1 MMRVAVLGGEIGR
14 RGLFGSLSKPAY
26 VALGVAVALAIL
38 AWVSVGGIASAIS
51 GFAVLGG
58 TYAVVNPWSRR
69 RSIAESWLWA
79 LRWRR
84 RHRRGLTRFIAP
96 TLARA
101 TDRDEPAGTPPTPLT
116 PLWTSPPPLGL
127 VEPLDLAGT
136 GWEQL
141 FILRHHNPG
150 EQQYLSVLM
159 EVQGQASGLRTDRAY
174 ESVSVRYGVLL
185 AQLAKAGS
193 FIRGV
198 QQINR
203 IVPHDPALHRAFIAE
218 RVSRRPGLETLVA
231 SYEELIDLTAHA
243 AEQHRNYLVA
253 RIPLTPEF
261 YAESQSYGEGMAGWA
276 SLVREE
282 LARMA
287 DLAARA
293 ELTRPRVLGE
303 QRTCAVLRSMQDPSW
318 PIDQHEGVRWSNC
331 WQSYTTERD
340 RLVVNDTWHT
350 RTAILPREGIAP
362 APLGPRWLA
371 PLLTKVNPS
380 VIRTLSVRMEFVPDK
395 VARAKAVADVAQ
407 DGASLVGDLE
417 KGRVDDGTDEVMLS
431 ASRRRLRDLAPGSG
445 HQGVDW
451 SMAISVTAADP
462 AELRRACMRVANEAA
477 QSALTDLRWQDTWQ
491 DAAVLATYP
500 LARGMAVS

>member
-1 MMRVAVLGGEIGR
+1 MRIAVLGGEIGR
-14 RGLFGSLSKPAY
+14 RGLFGSLSRPAY
-26 VALGVAVALAIL
+26 IALGVAVLIAFLLWIA
-38 AWVSVGGIASAIS
+38 VGGMAGAIA
-51 GFAVLGG
+51 GFAVLGI

-69 RSIAESWLWA
+69 RSIAEGWVWA
-79 LRWRR
+79 WRW
-84 RHRRGLTRFIAP
+84 RHRRRRGHTVFHSPAQVRELSAD
-96 TLARA
+96 AEA
-101 TDRDEPAGTPPTPLT
+101 PAG
-116 PLWTSPPPLGL
+116 PLWGLPVPLGQ

-150 EQQYLSVLM
+150 EPEYLSVLM

-174 ESVSVRYGVLL
+174 EAASLRYGVLL

-193 FIRGV
+193 FIRGM
-198 QQINR
+198 QAINR
-203 IVPHDPALHRAFIAE
+203 IVPHDPAMHRSFIGQ
-218 RVSRRPGLETLVA
+218 RVSRRAGLEELVA
-231 SYEELIDLTAHA
+231 SYEDLVDLTANS

-253 RIPLTPEF
+253 RLPLTPEF
-261 YAESQSYGEGMAGWA
+261 FEEAQSYGEGVAGWA
-276 SLVREE
+276 GLVREE

-303 QRTCAVLRSMQDPSW
+303 QRTCAVLRSLQDPRW
-318 PIDQHEGVRWSNC
+318 PIDQHEGVRWDTC
-331 WQSYTTERD
+331 WQSYRAERD
-340 RLVVNDTWHT
+340 RLVVNDVWHT
-350 RTAILPREGIAP
+350 RTAFLPREGIAP

-371 PLLTKVNPS
+371 PLLTQVNPS

-395 VARAKAVADVAQ
+395 VARAKAVADVSQ
-407 DGASLVGDLE
+407 DGASLIGDAE
-417 KGRVDDGTDEVMLS
+417 KGRIDDGTDEVMLS

-445 HQGVDW
+445 HQGVNW
-451 SMAISVTAADP
+451 AMAISVTAGDP

-477 QSALTDLRWQDTWQ
+477 QSALTALDWQDTWH

-500 LARGMAVS
+500 LARGMAVT

>member
-1 MMRVAVLGGEIGR
+1 MRIAVLGGEIGR
-14 RGLFGSLSKPAY
+14 RGLFGSLSRPAY
-26 VALGVAVALAIL
+26 IALGAAVVVAIL
-38 AWVSVGGIASAIS
+38 LWVSVDGIVGALT

-58 TYAVVNPWSRR
+58 TYVLVNPWSRR
-69 RSIAESWLWA
+69 RSIAENWVWS
-79 LRWRR
+79 LRWWRR
-84 RHRRGLTRFIAP
+84 RGRGLTEFTAP
-96 TLARA
+96 AQARRL
-101 TDRDEPAGTPPTPLT
+101 DPDELLG
-116 PLWTSPPPLGL
+116 PLWELPPPLGG
-127 VEPLDLAGT
+127 VAPLDLTGT

-150 EQQYLSVLM
+150 EPQYLSVLM

-174 ESVSVRYGVLL
+174 ESVSIRYGVLL

-193 FIRGV
+193 FIRGL

-203 IVPHDPALHRAFIAE
+203 IVPHDAVLHRGFIAE
-218 RVSRRPGLETLVA
+218 RVSQRAGLDALIE
-231 SYEELIDLTAHA
+231 SYEELIDLTAQA

-261 YAESQSYGEGMAGWA
+261 YEESQRYGEGVAGWA
-276 SLVREE
+276 GLVREE

-303 QRTCAVLRSMQDPSW
+303 QRTCAVLRSLQDPRW
-318 PIDQHEGVRWSNC
+318 PIDQHEGVRWATC
-331 WQSYTTERD
+331 WQSYRTERD
-340 RLVVNDTWHT
+340 RLVINDVWHT
-350 RTAILPREGIAP
+350 RTAILPRQGIAP

-380 VIRTLSVRMEFVPDK
+380 VIRTLSVRMEFIPDN

-407 DGASLVGDLE
+407 DGASIVGDAK

-431 ASRRRLRDLAPGSG
+431 ASWRRLRDLAPGSG

-451 SMAISVTAADP
+451 SMSISVTAADP

-477 QSALTDLRWQDTWQ
+477 QSALTDLDWQDGWQ

-500 LARGMAVS
+500 LARGMAVR

>member
-1 MMRVAVLGGEIGR
+1 MRIAVLGGEIGR

-26 VALGVAVALAIL
+26 VALGVAVVLAFLLWI
-38 AWVSVGGIASAIS
+38 SVGGMSGAIG

-69 RSIAESWLWA
+69 RSIAESWVWA
-79 LRWRR
+79 VRWRR
-84 RHRRGLTRFIAP
+84 RRRRGHTTFLSQAQVRQ
-96 TLARA
+96 
-101 TDRDEPAGTPPTPLT
+101 TDPDEFTGPLWELPTPL
-116 PLWTSPPPLGL
+116 GR
-127 VEPLDLAGT
+127 VEPLDLSGT

-174 ESVSVRYGVLL
+174 ESVSIRYGVLL

-193 FIRGV
+193 FIRGL

-203 IVPHDPALHRAFIAE
+203 IVPHDPVMHRGFIAE
-218 RVSRRPGLETLVA
+218 RVSHRPGLEALVA
-231 SYEELIDLTAHA
+231 SYEELVDLTAHA

-261 YAESQSYGEGMAGWA
+261 YEESQSYGEGVAGWA
-276 SLVREE
+276 GLVREE

-293 ELTRPRVLGE
+293 ELTRPQVLGE
-303 QRTCAVLRSMQDPSW
+303 QRTCAVLRSLQDPRW

-331 WQSYTTERD
+331 WQSYRTERD
-340 RLVVNDTWHT
+340 RLVVNDFWHT

-407 DGASLVGDLE
+407 DGASLVGDAE

-477 QSALTDLRWQDTWQ
+477 QSALTDLDWQDTWH

-500 LARGMAVS
+500 LARGMAVT